1 MTDPFNLKLV
11 KKLIEELQ
19 KFPED
24 QEIEITIGKDY
35 CNIKTL

>member
-1 MTDPFNLKLV
+1 MTDLFNLKLV

-19 KFPED
+19 KFSED

-35 CNIKTL
+35 YSIKTP